1 MKRSYLL
8 YLLNIALVC
17 GFVQESTAQ
26 VGVNTGGSIETGA
39 AFEVRSTDKGI
50 LIPRITLTGSDDIT
64 TITPA
69 PSTGLFVYNTTKA
82 GSGSTMVEPG
92 FYYYDGSAWRRLFN
106 EGYTLEYN
114 QTAEVLGT
122 KNPCN
127 CYSTNYVDV
136 TGLNSG
142 VLTLPFSGTYQIF
155 VKAYM
160 TAGDNLMGNSDG
172 AAQGSIS
179 IWMDTNNSGT
189 FTKVSEQ
196 YITTNSKRISGS
208 NFNNLGQAG
217 TIVYNVDLDADNTYT
232 FKVRGREW
240 YQGNSNNSNNV
251 SWFGKDTSGYNGA
264 NGVNDAQYGAMTITL
279 VNQN

>member
-17 GFVQESTAQ
+17 GFIQESMAQ

-39 AFEVRSTDKGI
+39 TFEVRSTDKGI
-50 LIPRITLTGSDDIT
+50 LLPRVALTGTDDNT

-69 PSTGLFVYNTTKA
+69 ASTGLFVYNTTKA

-92 FYYYDGSAWRRLFN
+92 FYYYDGSVWRRLFN
-106 EGYTLEYN
+106 EGYTLQYK

-127 CYSTNYVDV
+127 CYSTNYVDI
-136 TGLNSG
+136 TGLDSG
-142 VLTLPFSGTYQIF
+142 DLTLPFSGTYQIF

-160 TAGDNLMGNSDG
+160 TAGDNLMLNSDG
-172 AAQGSIS
+172 SVQGSIS
-179 IWMDTNNSGT
+179 IWMDTNNSGS

-208 NFNNLGQAG
+208 DFNNLGHAG
-217 TIVYNVDLDADNTYT
+217 TIVYNVDLDDDNTYT
-232 FKVRGREW
+232 FKERGREW
-240 YQGNSNNSNNV
+240 YQANSNNSNNV
-251 SWFGKDTSGYNGA
+251 SWFGKDTSGYSGA

>member
-26 VGVNTGGSIETGA
+26 VGVNTGSSIETGA

-106 EGYTLEYN
+106 EGYTIKYN

-127 CYSTNYVDV
+127 CYSTNYVDI
-136 TGLNSG
+136 TGLDSG

-160 TAGDNLMGNSDG
+160 TAGDNLMLNSDG
-172 AAQGSIS
+172 SVQGSIS
-179 IWMDTNNSGT
+179 IWMDTNNSGS

-240 YQGNSNNSNNV
+240 YQASSNNSNNV

>member
-8 YLLNIALVC
+8 YILNIALVC

-26 VGVNTGGSIETGA
+26 VGVNTGSSIETGA

-106 EGYTLEYN
+106 EGYTLQYN

-127 CYSTNYVDV
+127 CHSNNYVDI
-136 TGLNSG
+136 TGLDSG

-160 TAGDNLMGNSDG
+160 TAGDNLMANSDG
-172 AAQGSIS
+172 ATQGSIS
-179 IWMDTNNSGT
+179 IWMDTNNSGS
-189 FTKVSEQ
+189 FTEVSEQ

>member
-8 YLLNIALVC
+8 YLLNIALMC
-17 GFVQESTAQ
+17 GFVQESIAQ
-26 VGVNTGGSIETGA
+26 VGVNTGASIATGA

-50 LIPRITLTGSDDIT
+50 LIPRITLTGTDDIT

-106 EGYTLEYN
+106 EGYTLEYK
-114 QTAEVLGT
+114 QTAEVLGI

-127 CYSTNYVDV
+127 CYSTNYVDI
-136 TGLNSG
+136 TGLDSG

-160 TAGDNLMGNSDG
+160 TAGDNLMANSDG
-172 AAQGSIS
+172 SVQGSIS
-179 IWMDTNNSGT
+179 IWMDTNNSGS

-240 YQGNSNNSNNV
+240 YQADSNSSNNV
-251 SWFGKDTSGYNGA
+251 SWFGKDTSGYSGA

>member
-39 AFEVRSTDKGI
+39 TFEVRSTDKGI

-217 TIVYNVDLDADNTYT
+217 TIVYNVDLDANNTYT

>member
-39 AFEVRSTDKGI
+39 TFEVRSTDKGI
-50 LIPRITLTGSDDIT
+50 LLPRVALTGTDDNT

-69 PSTGLFVYNTTKA
+69 ASTGLFVYNTTKA

-92 FYYYDGSAWRRLFN
+92 FYYYDGSVWRRLFN
-106 EGYTLEYN
+106 EGYSLQYD

-127 CYSTNYVDV
+127 CYSTNYVDI
-136 TGLNSG
+136 TGLDSG
-142 VLTLPFSGTYQIF
+142 VLTLSFSGTYQIF

-160 TAGDNLMGNSDG
+160 TAGDNLMADSDG

-179 IWMDTNNSGT
+179 IWMDTNNSGS

-196 YITTNSKRISGS
+196 YITTASKRISGS

-251 SWFGKDTSGYNGA
+251 SWFGKDTSGYSGA